1 MNKVYWGDCR
11 DSLRQMKEEGIKVQM
26 CVTSPPYYGLR
37 DYGTGTW
44 IGGDKDCSHKRD
56 SKHSDKTITGHANK
70 DLTVGDAIYK
80 TICPKCGAERKD
92 LQIGLEET
100 PQQFIN
106 NLVEVFACVWDV
118 LADDGTLWV
127 NLGDSYYNYRP
138 GKGQAL
144 NKQTVSNNNQDLPQ
158 TCARRGNKLE
168 GYKEKD
174 LMGMPWRLAFALQD
188 FGWYLRQDIIW
199 HKPNPMPESI
209 KDRCTKSHE
218 YIFLLSKKPQYYFD
232 HLAIQEPAQYWG
244 ERDRTNGKYHNEG
257 SGLTPHTG
265 LTGKKKDKRAGEG
278 RIAYEGKRTE
288 NNTSGGQESF
298 VHIEEFRNKRDVWT
312 VTTKPYS
319 GSHFAVF
326 PTDLIEP
333 CILAGS
339 SSKGHCP
346 KCFFRWKQI
355 KIDTGKRKEGEI
367 YTGQATKN
375 YDDNKA
381 QNPSDTK
388 RRILESMSKVYDYKW
403 VADCECG
410 LESVPDIVLDPFFGS
425 GTTGQVSQQLGRKW
439 IGCELNKDYEALQNE
454 RISQQ
459 GFEFN

>member
-11 DSLRQMKEEGIKVQM
+11 DSLRQMKEEGIKVQT

-44 IGGDKDCSHKRD
+44 IGGDEDCSHKRD

-106 NLVEVFACVWDV
+106 NLVEVFAGVWDI

-127 NLGDSYYNYRP
+127 NLGDSYAGSNGNGQHEQSFGQSKYTP
-138 GKGQAL
+138 FESPTSGK
-144 NKQTVSNNNQDLPQ
+144 
-158 TCARRGNKLE
+158 KL
-168 GYKEKD
+168 GIKPKN
-174 LMGMPWRLAFALQD
+174 LLGMPWRLAFALQD

-199 HKPNPMPESI
+199 HKPNPMPESV

-218 YIFLLSKKPQYYFD
+218 YIFLLSKKPHYYFD
-232 HLAIQEPAQYWG
+232 YEAIKEDATTTD
-244 ERDRTNGKYHNEG
+244 ETVRDRDETKLNNTPGRTKMA
-257 SGLTPHTG
+257 GLTTNH
-265 LTGKKKDKRAGEG
+265 
-278 RIAYEGKRTE
+278 YEK
-288 NNTSGGQESF
+288 
-298 VHIEEFRNKRDVWT
+298 RNKRDVWT
-312 VTTKPYS
+312 VNTKPYS

-326 PTDLIEP
+326 PTELIEP

-339 SSKGHCP
+339 RVG
-346 KCFFRWKQI
+346 
-355 KIDTGKRKEGEI
+355 
-367 YTGQATKN
+367 
-375 YDDNKA
+375 
-381 QNPSDTK
+381 
-388 RRILESMSKVYDYKW
+388 
-403 VADCECG
+403 
-410 LESVPDIVLDPFFGS
+410 DIVLDPFFGS

-439 IGCELNKDYEALQNE
+439 IGCELNKDYESLQNE
-454 RISQQ
+454 RVSQQ
-459 GFEFN
+459 GLELV